1 MPKKPSRP
9 VSAETKRKQN
19 KEKVAQIRSDT
30 NYRNEERERDK
41 EAKRCKRSDSAVRAS
56 EQAQDTAARQVRRS
70 NPTVRANEQAQDTAA
85 RQIRRSNPTVR
96 ANEQAQDTA
105 ARQIRRSNPTVRANE
120 QAQDT
125 AARQIRRSNPTV
137 RASEQAQDT
146 AARQV
151 RRSNPTVRANEQ
163 AQDTAARQI
172 RRNDPTVRANEQA
185 QNTAA
190 RQVRR
195 NDPAVRASEQ
205 AQDTA
210 ARQVRRNDPAVRASE
225 QVQDT
230 AARRVKR
237 NQILSWIEV
246 MEQYFE
252 CIKEGPTYN
261 CYSCDRLWFKKL
273 KNCGCTDTFIEEVL
287 LEEFVNEK
295 VYQFCSTC
303 YTNIRAKKYPR
314 FNINK
319 SLLAFPK
326 LPDIITSLT
335 PLEERLV
342 ATRIPFMK
350 IFALGVDRQFGLKS
364 GVINIPVDVPKMF
377 KTIPIKPEQSGVI
390 HLKLKRRIGMQ
401 NHYLYERI
409 RPAVVYEAGKILVQ
423 TPLYIKE
430 GINLDESWQVGAND
444 IFNSD
449 SNEAPMDEDTENQS
463 DPESETQRADEEV
476 NQLYEETLLD
486 ANEAIEFAPG
496 EGQIPVSILTDINC
510 EELSFPTIYFGHER
524 VHSPNVKL
532 SYEDH
537 VNSEIRRRDRRAVRA
552 DHLLFMHKK
561 SQLKQLCSNVNI
573 ALKKCAQSSSVT
585 ASQILNSNFVD
596 ESISKDN
603 AYRFL
608 TNITGSPA
616 YWEQQKKNVMAMVR
630 QLGVF
635 TLFVTLSAAETHWK
649 ELLRIL
655 KKTVDNEDDADVTE
669 MDFEEKSRLIRT
681 DPVTCS
687 LYFDHKFKELF
698 KTLKNTNEGPFGK
711 YKILQH
717 YYRIEFQHRGSPHVH
732 MILWLNDAPTF
743 DADKPHLFHH
753 IEEFIDN
760 IISTSSDDPNVQDF
774 VKYQYH
780 KCSRTCKKKTRGNT
794 SCRFGAP
801 FIPMDKT
808 RILQPLSSDY
818 VYSNGEQDEYHT
830 IVKNLNE
837 LLSGD
842 LNTIGTFEELLVKLN
857 CDRDK
862 YIKTIRSQLKATK
875 ILIRRAPKD
884 ARVNPYA
891 SKILMLMQS
900 NIDVQFVL
908 DPYACIG
915 YIVEYINKPSRGISR
930 LLRACVEEF
939 RSGNYSLREKIK
951 KLSYT
956 YYNGTEISAQEAA
969 WCRLRLPMSHSSSVV
984 EFINTGPMK
993 TRHRILKSQS
1003 QIKKLPENSTDVYK
1017 KGSIDRYKERPEAL
1031 KDVCL
1036 ADFIAKFSYKGKK
1049 SNNEIDNENVE
1060 QDDHLVE
1067 SIDNNQNEEDESGE
1081 FTEVYEDE
1089 SGEFTEVYEVEGGTV
1104 RKRKQIK
1111 IIRFCRYDFHKDP
1124 NNFYR
1129 ERLMLFKPWRDE
1141 SLELEKDN
1149 LNLAEIYTLN
1159 KQLIESNSSRYI
1171 KLDIDLN
1178 DIARNIE
1185 EEQARDEDESNDQ
1198 NEDQDQEQHLN
1209 VYDFDDNILQSNET
1223 FGIES
1228 VNTTDHTNSMEKNKI
1243 TVPDLVSD
1251 QEYYELVNSLNTKQ
1265 NDHLMHVLN
1274 AFKLNELPLYHFVSG
1289 EAGVGK
1295 SRLIKAVYQTLMRH
1309 FNREPGPIDTPE
1321 ILIIA
1326 YTGKAAHNVNGLTAH
1341 AAFSLVLVEQGTK
1354 KSDSLSPEV
1363 LNTLRVKLKN
1373 LKLIIIDEISMMGIT
1388 TFEKINKRLMQVFQS
1403 KKEFGG
1409 RSVIT
1414 LGDFQQLQPVRDN
1427 FVFARGKNDVDSLF
1441 GNSLWDKFK
1450 HFELT
1455 EIMRQKDDLIFA
1467 QLLGRLAKGALTQ
1480 SDIDLINTRI
1490 FVEYPHQ
1497 LKPGDKLLPAKGK
1510 DACRLIW
1517 QNKEVDSHNL
1527 QRIMELRRPE
1537 TVNIRFRAIDNI
1549 IGATSETDKRQVRF
1563 SLQQLSHRETQGLA
1577 TELVLQKGI
1586 RYMITSNIDVTDG
1599 LYNGGTGELMF
1610 MEFRNRE
1617 LDAVYLKF
1625 DDPTI
1630 GRKARAARRAIMAGT
1645 SAIDDSWTPITR
1657 IKLNFRVNK
1666 CSAQVFREQYPIVP
1680 AEAIS
1685 IHKSQGSTLEN
1696 VTILLVPRMSRS
1708 LIYVACSRAK
1718 TLDGLYLIGK
1728 FKSPTPPRDDHPV
1741 VLEMKRL
1748 RETAQLIPK
1757 FQHLKSIPA
1766 NEIQIVSF
1774 NFLDY
1779 MKY

>member
-1 MPKKPSRP
+1 MKKGNEIRKPKNS
-9 VSAETKRKQN
+9 
-19 KEKVAQIRSDT
+19 KEVIQP
-30 NYRNEERERDK
+30 
-41 EAKRCKRSDSAVRAS
+41 VRAS
-56 EQAQDTAARQVRRS
+56 EQAQNTAARQVRRSNPTVRANEQAQNTAARQVRRSNPTVRANEQAQNTAARQVRRS
-70 NPTVRANEQAQDTAA
+70 NPTVRANEQAQDTAVRQIRRNDPAVRANEQAQDTAA
-85 RQIRRSNPTVR
+85 RKIRRSNPTVR

-105 ARQIRRSNPTVRANE
+105 VRLSRRSN
-120 QAQDT
+120 
-125 AARQIRRSNPTV
+125 
-137 RASEQAQDT
+137 
-146 AARQV
+146 
-151 RRSNPTVRANEQ
+151 
-163 AQDTAARQI
+163 
-172 RRNDPTVRANEQA
+172 PTVRANEQA

-190 RQVRR
+190 R
-195 NDPAVRASEQ
+195 
-205 AQDTA
+205 
-210 ARQVRRNDPAVRASE
+210 
-225 QVQDT
+225 
-230 AARRVKR
+230 RVKR
-237 NQILSWIEV
+237 NQMLSWIEV

-261 CYSCDRLWFKKL
+261 CYSCDRLWFKKSIKNITRDKL
-273 KNCGCTDTFIEEVL
+273 KDCGCTDTFIEEVL

-295 VYQFCSTC
+295 VYQFCFTC

-314 FNINK
+314 FNVNK

-409 RPAVVYEAGKILVQ
+409 P
-423 TPLYIKE
+423 
-430 GINLDESWQVGAND
+430 
-444 IFNSD
+444 
-449 SNEAPMDEDTENQS
+449 PMDEDTENQS

-524 VHSPNVKL
+524 VHSPIVKL

-537 VNSEIRRRDRRAVRA
+537 VNSEIRR
-552 DHLLFMHKK
+552 
-561 SQLKQLCSNVNI
+561 
-573 ALKKCAQSSSVT
+573 
-585 ASQILNSNFVD
+585 
-596 ESISKDN
+596 
-603 AYRFL
+603 
-608 TNITGSPA
+608 P
-616 YWEQQKKNVMAMVR
+616 
-630 QLGVF
+630 
-635 TLFVTLSAAETHWK
+635 AETQWK

-655 KKTVDNEDDADVTE
+655 KKTVDNEDDADVSGL
-669 MDFEEKSRLIRT
+669 DFEEKYRLIRT

-698 KTLKNTNEGPFGK
+698 KTLKNTDEGPFGK
-711 YKILQH
+711 FKILHH

-732 MILWLNDAPTF
+732 MILWLKDAPTF

-760 IISTSSDDPNVQDF
+760 IISTSSDDPNVKEF

-801 FIPMDKT
+801 FNPMDKT
-808 RILQPLSSDY
+808 RILQPLPSDY
-818 VYSNGEQDEYHT
+818 VYSNGEQDEYQT
-830 IVKNLNE
+830 ISKNLNE

-875 ILIRRAPKD
+875 IFIRRAPKD

-969 WCRLRLPMSHSSSVV
+969 WCRLRLPRSHSSSVV

-1003 QIKKLPENSTDVYK
+1003 QIKKLPENSTDIYK
-1017 KGSIDRYKERPEAL
+1017 KGSIDRYKERPEPL

-1049 SNNEIDNENVE
+1049 SNNESDDENVE

-1081 FTEVYEDE
+1081 FN
-1089 SGEFTEVYEVEGGTV
+1089 EVYEVEGGTV

-1129 ERLMLFKPWRDE
+1129 ERLMLFKPWLDE

-1159 KQLIESNSSRYI
+1159 KELIESNSSRYI

-1209 VYDFDDNILQSNET
+1209 VYDFDDNILQSNEM

-1309 FNREPGPIDTPE
+1309 FNREPRPIDTPE

-1363 LNTLRVKLKN
+1363 LNTLRVKLKI

-1403 KKEFGG
+1403 KKEFEG

-1480 SDIDLINTRI
+1480 NDIDLINTRI

-1630 GRKARAARRAIMAGT
+1630 GRKAREARRAIMVGT

-1774 NFLDY
+1774 NVKLFRRGGGMMPKNIVCRLY
-1779 MKY
+1779 SVTVQE